1 MSIGLNV
8 NVRRAGES
16 SDVAINLTSPALL
29 QAVGLPARRQDTI
42 ILLQTGK
49 EVKNE

>member
-1 MSIGLNV
+1 VLIDLNF

-16 SDVAINLTSPALL
+16 SDVAINLTSPDLL
-29 QAVGLPARRQDTI
+29 RAVGLSARRQDTI

-49 EVKNE
+49 DVKNE

>member
-1 MSIGLNV
+1 
-8 NVRRAGES
+8 
-16 SDVAINLTSPALL
+16 VAINLTSPALL
-29 QAVGLPARRQDTI
+29 QAAGLRAQRQDKI

>member
-1 MSIGLNV
+1 VSIDLNV

-29 QAVGLPARRQDTI
+29 RAVGLSARRQDTI